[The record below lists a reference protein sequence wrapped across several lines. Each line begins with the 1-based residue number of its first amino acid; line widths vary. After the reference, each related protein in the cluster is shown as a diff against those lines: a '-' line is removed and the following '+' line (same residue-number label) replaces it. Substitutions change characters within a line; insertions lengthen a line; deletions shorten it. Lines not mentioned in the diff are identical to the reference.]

1 MPEPVWQ
8 TRGAGFRYPG
18 RDQDAV
24 TDVDCAIAPGEL
36 TALIGP
42 NGAGKSTFARL
53 LLGLVPPTRGDVLY
67 RQRPAHR
74 WPREA
79 MGREVGFVPQGEE
92 TAFPLRVRE
101 VVAMGRYPHLG
112 PWRAEGDG
120 DRRVIGESLA
130 HVEAETLAARRFDS
144 LSGGERQR
152 VRIARALAQEGE
164 ALLLDEPSAG
174 LDIRHE
180 VELFVLCARLAA
192 AGRTVV
198 IVTHNLGLAA
208 RLASRVLLFDRGR
221 LAIAGAPQDVL
232 TSETLSRVY
241 GWPVDVVPHP
251 GPGEESGS
259 PLVVARIDRDAIR
272 TAAARSEPG
281 AA

>member
-1 MPEPVWQ
+1 MPDAAWQ
-8 TRGAGFRYPG
+8 SRGAVYRYPG
-18 RDQDAV
+18 GSADVVDR
-24 TDVDCAIAPGEL
+24 VDCAIASGAL

-53 LLGLVPPTRGDVLY
+53 LLGLVAPGEGEVLY
-67 RQRPAHR
+67 RGRPAHA
-74 WPREA
+74 WPREEMA
-79 MGREVGFVPQGEE
+79 RQVGFVPQGEE

-112 PWRAEGDG
+112 MWRSETDG
-120 DRRVIGESLA
+120 DRRVIHESLA
-130 HVEAETLAARRFDS
+130 HVEAEALAARRFDS

-180 VELFVLCARLAA
+180 VELFVLCARLAR

-198 IVTHNLGLAA
+198 VLTHNLGLAA
-208 RLASRVLLFDRGR
+208 RLADRVLLFDRGR
-221 LAIAGAPQDVL
+221 LAIAGSPRDVL
-232 TSETLSRVY
+232 TAETLTRVY
-241 GWPVDVVPHP
+241 GWPVDVVAHP
-251 GPGEESGS
+251 GPGVETGT
-259 PLVVARIDRDAIR
+259 PLVVPRIDPGSV
-272 TAAARSEPG
+272 TG

>member
-1 MPEPVWQ
+1 M
-8 TRGAGFRYPG
+8 TI
-18 RDQDAV
+18 
-24 TDVDCAIAPGEL
+24 T
-36 TALIGP
+36 T
-42 NGAGKSTFARL
+42 
-53 LLGLVPPTRGDVLY
+53 
-67 RQRPAHR
+67 
-74 WPREA
+74 
-79 MGREVGFVPQGEE
+79 
-92 TAFPLRVRE
+92 VR
-101 VVAMGRYPHLG
+101 
-112 PWRAEGDG
+112 
-120 DRRVIGESLA
+120 
-130 HVEAETLAARRFDS
+130 
-144 LSGGERQR
+144 
-152 VRIARALAQEGE
+152 
-164 ALLLDEPSAG
+164 PSAG

-198 IVTHNLGLAA
+198 VVTHNLGLAA

-232 TSETLSRVY
+232 TSATLSRVY

-281 AA
+281 AT

>member
-1 MPEPVWQ
+1 MPEPVWEA
-8 TRGAGFRYPG
+8 RVAAFRYPG
-18 RDQDAV
+18 GAQAAV
-24 TDVDCAIAPGEL
+24 ADVDCTIAPGEL

-53 LLGLVPPTRGDVLY
+53 LLGLAAPTGGEVLY
-67 RQRPAHR
+67 CGRPADA

-79 MGREVGFVPQGEE
+79 MARSVGFVPQGEE
-92 TAFPLRVRE
+92 MAFPLRARE
-101 VVAMGRYPHLG
+101 IVAMGRYPHLG
-112 PWRAEGDG
+112 PWRAEGEE
-120 DRRVIGESLA
+120 DRRIIGEALA
-130 HVEAETLAARRFDS
+130 DVEAGELGGRRFDT

-152 VRIARALAQEGE
+152 VRIARALAQQGK

-180 VELFVLCARLAA
+180 VELFVLCSRLAT

-208 RLASRVLLFDRGR
+208 RLANRVLLFDRGR
-221 LAIAGAPQDVL
+221 LAAAGPPHEVL
-232 TSETLSRVY
+232 TEETLSRVY
-241 GWPVDVVPHP
+241 GWPVEVVRHP
-251 GPGEESGS
+251 GPGPDAGS
-259 PLVVARIDRDAIR
+259 PLVIPRIGRSANRLLAWRDA
-272 TAAARSEPG
+272 TG

>member
-1 MPEPVWQ
+1 M
-8 TRGAGFRYPG
+8 A
-18 RDQDAV
+18 
-24 TDVDCAIAPGEL
+24 
-36 TALIGP
+36 
-42 NGAGKSTFARL
+42 
-53 LLGLVPPTRGDVLY
+53 
-67 RQRPAHR
+67 
-74 WPREA
+74 
-79 MGREVGFVPQGEE
+79 REVGFVPQGEE

-112 PWRAEGDG
+112 PWRAEGEV
-120 DRRVIGESLA
+120 DRRVISEALV
-130 HVEAETLAARRFDS
+130 HVEAEALAARRFDT

-152 VRIARALAQEGE
+152 VRIARALAQEGQ

-180 VELFVLCARLAA
+180 VELFVLCAGLAA

-208 RLASRVLLFDRGR
+208 RLADRVILFDRGR
-221 LAIAGAPQDVL
+221 VAIAGAPQDVL

-241 GWPVDVVPHP
+241 GWPVDVVRHP
-251 GPGEESGS
+251 GPGEETGS
-259 PLVVARIDRDAIR
+259 PLVVARIDRAAIR
-272 TAAARSEPG
+272 TASRRSDTG